1 MKPLM
6 TGLALLL
13 FTGLAS
19 ATPADQPAD
28 HRLLPLQGAANVR
41 DLGGYRTE
49 DGRRVKWG
57 LLYRG
62 GALDKLTTQ
71 DQEHLQQLGLQRV
84 VDLRSPEEVNDAP
97 DRLPPDLLARRIE
110 LPVTAGI
117 LDIRDLTRRIHAG
130 DLASL
135 DLRDILVEGNRSFV
149 REHAGIF
156 RDWLHSLLNDQNAPV
171 LFHCTAGKDRTGY
184 AAAILLLALGV
195 PEATVMQ
202 DYMASNQY
210 LAKKNQRIT
219 EQVRQASSGRT
230 DPALLQSLLGVE
242 PRYLQAA
249 FDAMREEQGSVDA
262 YLRQTLGL
270 DDATRA
276 RLRERFLEVET
287 RAGS

>member
-1 MKPLM
+1 MKALM

-13 FTGLAS
+13 FTGLGS

-28 HRLLPLQGAANVR
+28 SRLLPLQGAANVR

-62 GALDKLTTQ
+62 GALDKLTEH
-71 DQEHLQQLGLQRV
+71 DQQHLQRLGLQRV
-84 VDLRSPEEVNDAP
+84 VDLRSPAEIDDAP

-110 LPVTAGI
+110 LPVTAGN

-135 DLRDILVEGNRSFV
+135 DLQDILMEGNRSFV

-156 RDWLHSLLNDQNAPV
+156 RDWLHGLLNDQSAPV

-184 AAAILLLALGV
+184 AAAVLLLALGV

-210 LAKKNQRIT
+210 LAEKNLRIA
-219 EQVRQASSGRT
+219 EQVRQASGGRT

-276 RLRERFLEVET
+276 GLQERFLEVATE
-287 RAGS
+287 AGS